1 MILNEYNDLLREHFD
16 CSDRQTTK
24 FIKYINES
32 DQQSQLLA
40 ALAGALYDKIIN
52 KCEKIDFGS
61 IPRSRGDITK
71 IDGYNNTVECINIL
85 RKLVV
90 EYKEDPSII
99 DIELTAIENMKSLR
113 PLFMKAFANNSSFAM
128 GFYNIVVASIQHSVS
143 FLISVIVQFVKDP
156 DTKNMVKAL
165 DKAAYKDAESNLL
178 IENLAQVNKSFA
190 NGQLEKILRDSISGG
205 VREAVN
211 DDEFTED
218 TISMTDDVTSAIDK
232 APESEYTPIGTD
244 EINEDIT
251 ILKIAGG
258 DNEVEIEPSE
268 NEDSVEQQEVTPS
281 PFEDE
286 APSDELAAGANNPDT
301 LPDDEVD
308 PTPTMPINGACSANV
323 KQTIEEKQGNTIVN
337 RPYHKHPSADANF
350 SGVQEFGFGDI
361 KTFIKVSSNNL
372 ANDNKKVWSMIPGG
386 AIKWVALGIGGI
398 YTLVKYIIPKL
409 RNFVSFLWTLKADIS
424 ESLAI
429 QANLIELNAIE
440 LEQNTTSNLS
450 DEKKSKVIDRQLKI
464 AQKLRSLA
472 EKFAIKDKK
481 ANSDAR
487 KEIESDKK
495 DSKQKISDI
504 KDNLPDDLVTD
515 SDLF

>member
-1 MILNEYNDLLREHFD
+1 MILNEYNDLLREYFD
-16 CSDRQTTK
+16 FSDRQTTK
-24 FIKYINES
+24 FINYINES

-40 ALAGALYDKIIN
+40 ALAGALYDKIVA
-52 KCEKIDFGS
+52 KCDKIDFGS

-90 EYKEDPSII
+90 EYKEDPAII
-99 DIELTAIENMKSLR
+99 DIELTAIENIKSLR
-113 PLFMKAFANNSSFAM
+113 PIFMKAFANNASFAM
-128 GFYNIVVASIQHSVS
+128 GYYNIIVASIQHSVS

-178 IENLAQVNKSFA
+178 IENLAQINKSFA
-190 NGQLEKILRDSISGG
+190 TGQLEKILRDSISGG
-205 VREAVN
+205 VRESVN

-218 TISMTDDVTSAIDK
+218 TISMTDDVTDAIDK
-232 APESEYTPIGTD
+232 APEAESTPIGD
-244 EINEDIT
+244 KEISEDVM

-258 DNEVEIEPSE
+258 ENEIEIEPNESE
-268 NEDSVEQQEVTPS
+268 ESNQEIAPS
-281 PFEDE
+281 PFGDE
-286 APSDELAAGANNPDT
+286 ASSDELAAGANNPDT

-323 KQTIEEKQGNTIVN
+323 KQTVEEVQGNTVVN
-337 RPYHKHPSADANF
+337 RPYHKHPNANANY
-350 SGVQEFGFGDI
+350 SGVQEFGLGDI
-361 KTFIKVSSNNL
+361 KTFLKTGSDYA
-372 ANDNKKVWSMIPGG
+372 ANGGKKLWNMIPGG
-386 AIKWVALGIGGI
+386 AIKWVALGVSGI
-398 YTLVKYIIPKL
+398 YILIKYIIPKL
-409 RNFVSFLWTLKADIS
+409 RNFVSFLWTLKADLS

-450 DEKKSKVIDRQLKI
+450 DEKRAKVVDRQLKI

-472 EKFAIKDKK
+472 EKFAIKDKR
-481 ANSDAR
+481 ANSDAK